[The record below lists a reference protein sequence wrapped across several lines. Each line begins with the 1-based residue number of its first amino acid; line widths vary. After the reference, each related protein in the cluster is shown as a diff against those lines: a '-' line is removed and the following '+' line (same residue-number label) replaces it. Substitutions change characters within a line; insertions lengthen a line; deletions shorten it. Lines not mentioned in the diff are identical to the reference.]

1 MWDMNRLFLNNR
13 EGKRLAITIGNFNLK
28 MKILSEWERSNTQK
42 EKKRKRQNKKIILA
56 SCTY

>member
-28 MKILSEWERSNTQK
+28 MKTLSEWERSNTQK